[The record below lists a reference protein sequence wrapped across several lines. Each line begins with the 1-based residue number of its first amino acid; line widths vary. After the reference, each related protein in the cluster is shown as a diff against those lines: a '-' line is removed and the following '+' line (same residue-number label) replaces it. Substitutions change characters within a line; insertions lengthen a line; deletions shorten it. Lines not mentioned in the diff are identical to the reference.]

1 MARVSADESPKG
13 ASAAQ
18 DERIRRV
25 SLLRQLLNRPEFG
38 ALSGTILVFA
48 FFAVVAGDSG
58 MFSVDGTMNWLQVSA
73 ELGILAIG
81 ATMLMIGGGFD
92 LSIGSMIGFSGMMMA
107 IATVFW
113 GWPVWA
119 AILFAFA
126 LALAIGFVNGYI
138 TMRTGLPSFIV
149 TLAFLFILRGMTIGL
164 SINLTSR
171 TIISGV
177 IDDPSSDWLANLF
190 GGVAFEWLFTWLA
203 DIGVM
208 ASFANGEPVVKGV
221 PMSIVWFFGIAI
233 VASWV
238 LMRTRFG
245 NWVFATGG
253 DENAAKN
260 TGVPVRFVKISL
272 FMFTAFCATVYAMCQ
287 VTEFGSASADRGVLK
302 ELEAI
307 AAAVIGGTLLTG
319 GYGTIVGAVF
329 GAFIFGVVQMG
340 LYFTGV
346 ESSWFRVFVGA
357 MLLVA
362 VILNNYIRKR
372 VTEAR

>member
-1 MARVSADESPKG
+1 MARVSPAERP
-13 ASAAQ
+13 AAAAGE
-18 DERIRRV
+18 DERVRRV
-25 SLLRQLLNRPEFG
+25 SALRQLLNRPEFG
-38 ALSGTILVFA
+38 ALSGAILVFV
-48 FFAVVAGDSG
+48 FFAIVAGDSG
-58 MFSVDGTMNWLQVSA
+58 MFSLDGTMNWLQVSA

-81 ATMLMIGGGFD
+81 ATLLMIGGGFD
-92 LSIGSMIGFSGMMMA
+92 LSIGSMIGFSGMLMA

-113 GWPVWA
+113 GWPVWM

-126 LALAIGFVNGYI
+126 VALAIGFVNGYI
-138 TMRTGLPSFIV
+138 TVRTGLPSFIV
-149 TLAFLFILRGMTIGL
+149 TLAFLFILRGLTIGL
-164 SINLTSR
+164 SVSLTNR
-171 TIISGV
+171 TIISDV
-177 IDDPSSDWLANLF
+177 INDPQSDWLADLF
-190 GGVAFEWLFTWLA
+190 GGVALEWLFRWFGE
-203 DIGVM
+203 IGLV
-208 ASFANGEPVVKGV
+208 ATFPDGRPVVEGI
-221 PMSIVWFFGIAI
+221 PMSVVWFFVLAI

-272 FMFTAFCATVYAMCQ
+272 FMFTAFCATVYAACQ
-287 VTEFGSASADRGVLK
+287 VMEFGSASADRGVLK

-319 GYGTIVGAVF
+319 GYGTIVGACF
-329 GAFIFGVVQMG
+329 GALIFGVVQMG

-346 ESSWFRVFVGA
+346 ESSWFRVFVGV

-362 VILNNYIRKR
+362 VVLNNYIRKR